1 MTDLLYRWPDSA
13 CVDTRV
19 PKERFYERGTLS
31 AGLKDRFV
39 SQVARITWAY
49 KLSSATINV
58 PGTDDVPEIDVFRI
72 VTTNGDLAD
81 GVLAAIDKAI
91 PRPLIF
97 EVTRPVA
104 EIGSGHGTIRMTA
117 AHKQGGPSAA
127 KLSDYFTTG
136 WLPAD
141 HDRTELPAAINL
153 AALYAE
159 LIEPLTP
166 LEARPG
172 EDLSVVAERLAAI
185 KKLDREIAALE
196 RRLRTEPQLNRK
208 VEIRRELKATQRLRT
223 QQLAGQQR

>member
-1 MTDLLYRWPDSA
+1 MLYHWPGSSHVGA
-13 CVDTRV
+13 RV
-19 PKERFYERGTLS
+19 PKERFYDRGTLS

-49 KLSSATINV
+49 KLSTATINV
-58 PGTDDVPEIDVFRI
+58 PGTDEIPEIDVFRI
-72 VTTNGDLAD
+72 DTKNGDLAD

-117 AHKQGGPSAA
+117 AHKQVGLGAA

-141 HDRTELPAAINL
+141 HDRTELPAAISL

-166 LEARPG
+166 LETRPG
-172 EDLSVVAERLAAI
+172 EELSAVADRLAAI
-185 KKLDREIAALE
+185 KRLDREIAALE
-196 RRLRTEPQLNRK
+196 RRLRTEVQLNRK
-208 VEIRRELKATQRLRT
+208 VEIRRDLKTK
-223 QQLAGQQR
+223 QQLREQQR